1 MTMSSTGS
9 GEVLVDAASGA
20 RRPIFADEP
29 ELASDPTE
37 WPAIRVEQHRFRPH
51 ETGPSIPLNHLVVVH
66 LEGAAEIEVADN
78 GTFKPYRVGPGHISL
93 FPAGAVFACRTRGS
107 GRFYSVSL
115 TSQFLINNGVPPGQD
130 GLPELMPLRG
140 VTDGVM
146 KALCDRIRDEVMARH
161 PNGRFYVESLG
172 AALAAHLTRHYQRPS
187 SNGQGIGGSKGLTA
201 NQLRKAVEFMR
212 ERLADDLPLVMIASS
227 AGLSPFHFA
236 RRFKQATGSAP
247 HQYLI
252 RQRIDRARHL
262 LAHTRVSLVEVAQQ
276 CGFCD
281 QSHLTNHFRRITGMT
296 PRRYR
301 DRQGV

>member
-1 MTMSSTGS
+1 
-9 GEVLVDAASGA
+9 
-20 RRPIFADEP
+20 
-29 ELASDPTE
+29 
-37 WPAIRVEQHRFRPH
+37 
-51 ETGPSIPLNHLVVVH
+51 
-66 LEGAAEIEVADN
+66 
-78 GTFKPYRVGPGHISL
+78 
-93 FPAGAVFACRTRGS
+93 
-107 GRFYSVSL
+107 
-115 TSQFLINNGVPPGQD
+115 
-130 GLPELMPLRG
+130 
-140 VTDGVM
+140 M

-172 AALAAHLTRHYQRPS
+172 AALAAHLTRHYQRPQAPGQEGG
-187 SNGQGIGGSKGLTA
+187 NGRGLTA

-301 DRQGV
+301 DRQGA